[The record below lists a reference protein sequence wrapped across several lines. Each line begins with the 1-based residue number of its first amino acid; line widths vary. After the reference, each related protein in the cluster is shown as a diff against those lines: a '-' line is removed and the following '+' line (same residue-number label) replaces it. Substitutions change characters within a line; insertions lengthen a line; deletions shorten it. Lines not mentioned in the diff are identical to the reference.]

1 MYRQRLTLPALTL
14 TALTLLPLAV
24 ACGNEKGGGTG
35 SSSVGADTEPS
46 VTGVDWTVDSVT
58 VNGTTHQAPDGAHVE
73 IAKDGRATGNYG
85 CNSFHSTAT
94 FKGDRITLSRT
105 LSTEMACEKRPME
118 FEASLARALA
128 AGPLTAEA
136 GQGKLT
142 LTTTEGDRVHLTEEK
157 DAPLYG
163 TKWTVNSLVGGDVAQ
178 SLPAAADGK
187 AWLTFTKKSGDKEA
201 GGKEAGD
208 KEAGDKKGANKK
220 GADKETGTVSGSL
233 GCNRVSAKA
242 TVRGSHITLGAP
254 RTTRQMCSGSLMTAE
269 KSLLKLFDSTVS
281 YRIDHRSITLTS
293 ENGEG
298 IGAMADR

>member
-46 VTGVDWTVDSVT
+46 VTGVHWTVDSVT

-73 IAKDGRATGNYG
+73 IAEDGRATGNYG

-118 FEASLARALA
+118 FETTLARALA

-142 LTTTEGDRVHLTEEK
+142 LTTAKGDRVHLTEEK

-163 TKWTVNSLVGGDVAQ
+163 TKWTVNSLIGGDVAQ

-187 AWLTFTKKSGDKEA
+187 AWLTFTKKSESGDKKSGEKERGDKEV
-201 GGKEAGD
+201 
-208 KEAGDKKGANKK
+208 
-220 GADKETGTVSGSL
+220 GTVSGSL
-233 GCNRVSAKA
+233 GCNRVSAMA

-254 RTTRQMCSGSLMTAE
+254 RTTRQMCSGSLMTTE

-281 YRIDHRSITLTS
+281 YRIDHRAITLTS

-298 IGAMADR
+298 IGAIADR

>member
-24 ACGNEKGGGTG
+24 ACGNEKGGSTG

-46 VTGVDWTVDSVT
+46 VTGVHWTVDSVT

-118 FEASLARALA
+118 FETTLARALA

-136 GQGKLT
+136 GRGKLT
-142 LTTTEGDRVHLTEEK
+142 LTTAKGDRVHLTEEK
-157 DAPLYG
+157 DAPLYD
-163 TKWTVNSLVGGDVAQ
+163 TKWTVDSLVGGDVAQ

-187 AWLTFTKKSGDKEA
+187 AWLTFTKKSGDKEG
-201 GGKEAGD
+201 GGKEV
-208 KEAGDKKGANKK
+208 
-220 GADKETGTVSGSL
+220 GTVSGSL

-242 TVRGSHITLGAP
+242 TVRGGHITLGAP
-254 RTTRQMCSGSLMTAE
+254 RTTRQMCSGSLMATE

-281 YRIDHRSITLTS
+281 YRIDHRAITLTS
-293 ENGEG
+293 ENGKG
-298 IGAMADR
+298 IGAIADR

>member
-46 VTGVDWTVDSVT
+46 VTGVHWTVDSVT

-128 AGPLTAEA
+128 AGSLTAEA

-187 AWLTFTKKSGDKEA
+187 AWLTFTKKSGD
-201 GGKEAGD
+201 KEAGD

-281 YRIDHRSITLTS
+281 YRIDHRAITLTS
-293 ENGEG
+293 GNGEG

>member
-24 ACGNEKGGGTG
+24 ACGNEKGGSTG

-46 VTGVDWTVDSVT
+46 VTGVHWTVDSVT
-58 VNGTTHQAPDGAHVE
+58 VNGATHQAPDGAHVE
-73 IAKDGRATGNYG
+73 IAKNGRATGNYG
-85 CNSFHSTAT
+85 CNSFHSTAA

-118 FEASLARALA
+118 FEKTLARALA
-128 AGPLTAEA
+128 AGPLTAET
-136 GQGKLT
+136 GRGKLT
-142 LTTTEGDRVHLTEEK
+142 LTTAKGDRVHLTEEK

-163 TKWTVNSLVGGDVAQ
+163 TKWTVNSLVDGDVAQ

-187 AWLTFTKKSGDKEA
+187 AWLTFTKK
-201 GGKEAGD
+201 
-208 KEAGDKKGANKK
+208 
-220 GADKETGTVSGSL
+220 GADKESADKESADKEGADNEVGTVSGSL
-233 GCNRVSAKA
+233 GCNHVSAKA

-254 RTTRQMCSGSLMTAE
+254 RTTRQMCSGSLMTTE

-298 IGAMADR
+298 IGAIADR